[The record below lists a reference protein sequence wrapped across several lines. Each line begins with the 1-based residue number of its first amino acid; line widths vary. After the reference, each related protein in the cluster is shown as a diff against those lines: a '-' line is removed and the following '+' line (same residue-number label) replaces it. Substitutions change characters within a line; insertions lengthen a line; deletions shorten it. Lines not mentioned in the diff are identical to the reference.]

1 MNVMIHNEIDN
12 WSKSGFSIEVTIKQK
27 KKLEI
32 LIKEIQNNL
41 DIFKT
46 DFYIMKNDN
55 YPIWTKNTNTISIK
69 FYIIDN
75 YFIDLFNYLLT
86 SFFNNTFS
94 KDNNEMGIEYTV
106 KKDIIY
112 IKIWHNDILELTNE
126 SIKIIDE
133 YKYNILNISHKIK

>member
-1 MNVMIHNEIDN
+1 MIHNEIDN